1 MNIPKIRNAACVLG
15 AALVSYALLM
25 HNARAATAP
34 HAAMIGW
41 LYGCRFIYDPAV
53 GYLSREAGIAITPGC
68 MGATLFVAL
77 FLIRAFGGPP
87 TARRWLRLIADGAL
101 SLTGAFGVSIVR
113 IALSLPFAFHPKAQ
127 LIHNLLSLALYFGA
141 ALALT
146 LSLQRRRHCE

>member
-1 MNIPKIRNAACVLG
+1 MNTPKIRNAACALG

-25 HNARAATAP
+25 MGARAATAP

-77 FLIRAFGGPP
+77 FLIRALGRSAAAG
-87 TARRWLRLIADGAL
+87 RWPRLIADGAR
-101 SLTGAFGVSIVR
+101 SLADAFGVSVVR

-141 ALALT
+141 AIMLT
-146 LSLQRRRHCE
+146 LSLQRRRYCE